1 MKSRWTIGAKIS
13 TGFAVA
19 IIIIAAL
26 NIVSYQGMLKLV
38 ATNGW
43 VSHTHQVQAAIKALL
58 SDVRQSLIQERG
70 YLLAGGQQDLAP
82 YSVTLKRLQQDY
94 QTLRR
99 LTSDNPEEQHRL
111 DTLQPLIKKEL
122 ALQKKAIGLRKNNS
136 TNAIPDIIRSG
147 EAEGLIANMGK
158 VLGEMTATEDQLLEQ
173 RVSSDQAA
181 VNHLKLS
188 LAGGTIGSLL
198 LFGLI
203 AVVLTRNISAPLKR
217 VSAAAERIMEGDLGI
232 AMPQDQRRDEI
243 GVLTRSFR
251 GMLAA
256 LQGMADAARRIAGGD
271 LTVHVQPQSERDIL
285 GNAFADM
292 VSGLKQLASEN
303 QGAVNTLSSSAQE
316 ILASTTQMATSAS
329 ETAAAVNETT
339 TTVSQ
344 VRQTA
349 ELVAQKVK
357 GVSDNAQRLVQ
368 TAEGGNKATE
378 EVIEAMEH
386 IREQTESIAES
397 IVRLSEQSQAIGE
410 IIATVNDLAEQSNL
424 LAVNAAI
431 EAVKA
436 GEQGKG
442 FAVVAQEIKALAEQS
457 KEATAQVRTILTDV
471 QKSMSSAVM
480 LTEQGSR
487 AVQTG
492 TRQTAQAGT
501 AIKTLSDSVTDTAQ
515 VALQIAASTQQQT
528 VGMEQI
534 AQAMDNIKQA
544 GQQNAAA
551 ARQTEESARGLN
563 DIGAKLRQ
571 QLGRFTLSSNHA
583 P

>member
-563 DIGAKLRQ
+563 DIGAKLRE